1 MSKELAVGD
10 ELPSV
15 SMRPTALQ
23 LFRYSAVTWNTHRI
37 HYDPD
42 WAKRE
47 GHAGVLVHSHLHA
60 ANALRVLTD
69 GLGPEWVIRSVSYRI
84 VAPAPA
90 GDTLKAT
97 ATICCNTTSYG
108 LPAIEMPMRSAPI
121 DGVDL
126 PRLALGSPLT
136 TSGRSLSR

>member
-97 ATICCNTTSYG
+97 ARVTGVSDDGREVRFQLAEVNAAGNTCLEGT
-108 LPAIEMPMRSAPI
+108 ATVR
-121 DGVDL
+121 
-126 PRLALGSPLT
+126 RLT
-136 TSGRSLSR
+136 

>member
-1 MSKELAVGD
+1 MTEELAVGD

-15 SMRPTALQ
+15 TMHPTSLQ

-47 GHAGVLVHSHLHA
+47 GHVGILVHSHLHA

-84 VAPAPA
+84 VAPASA

-97 ATICCNTTSYG
+97 ARVTGVSD
-108 LPAIEMPMRSAPI
+108 
-121 DGVDL
+121 DGREVKFQ
-126 PRLALGSPLT
+126 LAEVNAAGSTCLEGT
-136 TSGRSLSR
+136 ATVRRRT

>member
-1 MSKELAVGD
+1 MSKELTVGD

-15 SMRPTALQ
+15 TMRPTPLQ

-69 GLGPEWVIRSVSYRI
+69 GLGPEWVVRSVGYRI
-84 VAPAPA
+84 VAPAAA

-97 ATICCNTTSYG
+97 ARVTEVSD
-108 LPAIEMPMRSAPI
+108 
-121 DGVDL
+121 DGREIKFL
-126 PRLALGSPLT
+126 LAEVNAAGNACLEGAAT
-136 TSGRSLSR
+136 VRRRT